1 MAFEFVADQYDL
13 DLDYSYNPAAQLVS
27 QSLNHRQY
35 QHVGAIGRQG
45 EYQSDGL
52 NQYTHIDGVAVKY
65 DNNGNLTKLAD
76 QSFQYD
82 SENRLTSAAVGNIAT
97 LDYDPK
103 GRLHRLTINGDATT
117 FLYDGDS
124 LVAEYHGNTLA
135 KRYVHS
141 TTINTPLAGYTGSN
155 ISNASREYYHRN
167 HQGSIIAISDQNG
180 SVDTINTY
188 DAYGNPGAGNEGRF
202 GYTGQVALH
211 ELGLYHYRA
220 RVYSPGLGRF
230 LQTDPIGY
238 EDQLNLYA
246 YVGNDPINYNDPT
259 GMYMQHADPAYINRN
274 MGSMRAQ
281 AVMQEVTRETG
292 YLAPSQRPT
301 PLQAVSVIAG
311 LHPGRIALS
320 IALSAG
326 VLDMLDTGSSAN
338 LTNTAADEALSQAM
352 NRSELKSKSGILRYV
367 VAKAGGFVAGGRM
380 ESFESKQQQL
390 QEQSRNEETAESNTE
405 GTESSIRH
413 GWRDCSFGRC

>member
-1 MAFEFVADQYDL
+1 LAFEFVADQYDL

-238 EDQLNLYA
+238 ADQMNLYA
-246 YVGNDPINYNDPT
+246 YVYNDPLNAVDPT
-259 GMYMQHADPAYINRN
+259 G
-274 MGSMRAQ
+274 
-281 AVMQEVTRETG
+281 
-292 YLAPSQRPT
+292 
-301 PLQAVSVIAG
+301 
-311 LHPGRIALS
+311 
-320 IALSAG
+320 
-326 VLDMLDTGSSAN
+326 
-338 LTNTAADEALSQAM
+338 
-352 NRSELKSKSGILRYV
+352 K
-367 VAKAGGFVAGGRM
+367 
-380 ESFESKQQQL
+380 
-390 QEQSRNEETAESNTE
+390 
-405 GTESSIRH
+405 
-413 GWRDCSFGRC
+413 